1 MALGGGKWITQNKE
15 LPGAYINHIS
25 LANASASL
33 SERGICTMPLELD
46 WGPDDQVFR
55 VTNEDF
61 QKNSLSLLG
70 YPYTDDHLKGLRDL
84 FAGAKTL
91 YAYRLNSGGQ
101 KAGNDYATAL
111 YSGTR
116 GNALKIV
123 IQANADDDSR
133 YDVLTYLGTD
143 KVDQQTV
150 AGAEE
155 LTANDY
161 VVFKPEKTLELTAGA
176 PLAGGTNGEVTGTS
190 YQDYADR
197 IESYR
202 YNTMGIAST
211 DKTVLSLFNAFNKRM
226 RDDEGIN
233 FQLVTYRNPAD
244 YLGVI
249 NIKNKV
255 QDPGWTEASLVY
267 WVTGKQ
273 CSCPV
278 QSSLEATRYGGEFT
292 VDTAYT
298 QADLKKAIR
307 DGEFVLHNVDEN
319 IEVLVDIN
327 TLVTT
332 TEDCGEIFKD
342 NQTVRVIDQL
352 GNDDAV
358 CFNGKYRG
366 RVPNNPA
373 GRTALWNDLAKIRQE
388 LQNLGAIEDF
398 NNDDVSVSQ
407 GDTKK
412 SIVVQSAI
420 TIVSTMSQMY
430 MTNKIQ

>member
-1 MALGGGKWITQNKE
+1 MALGGGKWTTQNKE
-15 LPGAYINHIS
+15 LPGAYINHVS
-25 LANASASL
+25 LANASAAL

-55 VTNEDF
+55 ITNEDF

-84 FAGAKTL
+84 FIGAKTL

-111 YSGTR
+111 YSGIR
-116 GNALKIV
+116 GNALKTV
-123 IQANADDDSR
+123 VQVNADDDSK
-133 YDVLTYLGTD
+133 YDVLTYLDTT

-150 AGAEE
+150 ASAEE

-161 VVFKPEKTLELTAGA
+161 VTFKTEKVLELTAGV
-176 PLAGGTNGEVTGTS
+176 PLSGGTNGEVTGTS
-190 YQDYADR
+190 YQDYANR

-202 YNTMGIAST
+202 YNTMGIVST
-211 DKTVLSLFNAFNKRM
+211 DKTILSLFNAFNKRM

-249 NIKNKV
+249 SVKNKT
-255 QDPGWTEASLVY
+255 QDPDWSEASLVY
-267 WVTGKQ
+267 WVTGQQ
-273 CSCPV
+273 CGCLV
-278 QSSLEATRYGGEFT
+278 QSSLEATRYDGEFT

-307 DGEFVLHNVDEN
+307 DGEFILHNVDEN
-319 IEVLVDIN
+319 IEILVDIN

-342 NQTVRVIDQL
+342 NQTIRVIDQL
-352 GNDDAV
+352 GNDDAI
-358 CFNGKYRG
+358 CFNKKYRG
-366 RVPNNPA
+366 RVPNDQD
-373 GRTALWNDLAKIRQE
+373 GRTALWLDLVKIRQE
-388 LQNLGAIEDF
+388 LQKLRAIENFSDT
-398 NNDDVSVSQ
+398 DVSVDQ
-407 GDTKK
+407 GDKKK

-420 TIVSTMSQMY
+420 TVVNAMSQMY
-430 MTNKIQ
+430 MTNVVE